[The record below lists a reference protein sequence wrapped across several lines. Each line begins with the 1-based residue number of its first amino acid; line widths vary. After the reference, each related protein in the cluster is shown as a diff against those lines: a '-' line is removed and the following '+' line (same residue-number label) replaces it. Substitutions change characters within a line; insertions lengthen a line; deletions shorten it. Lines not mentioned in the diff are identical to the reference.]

1 MRVFSGIRPTGDI
14 HIGNYLGAIKQWI
27 ALQKEHHCLFCIVD
41 WHAITTPFDPQKIK
55 SYIQKLAVTYLA
67 AGVNPQKSILFVQ
80 SHIKEHIE
88 LTWLLS
94 SITPLGELSRMTQY
108 KEKSAGLKQKSNA
121 GLLTYPILMAADIL
135 LYQTEIVPVGE
146 DQVQHVEF
154 ARTLAQKFNHKFG
167 QTFKLPKAVVPESG
181 ARIRCLQDPNKK
193 MSKTGN
199 PKGCIGLFDTPK
211 EIERKVMSAVTDAGK
226 EIKYDLKNKP
236 GIANL
241 LTIYHLFDGQG
252 IKEIEK
258 EFQNQG
264 YAQFKKALAKLLI
277 ESLKPFREAEKKYS
291 AKEIQRILDTGAQK
305 AQKLASQTIKL
316 ANRNMGLS

>member
-27 ALQKEHHCLFCIVD
+27 ALQKEHNCLFCIVD
-41 WHAITTPFDPQKIK
+41 WHAITTPFNPKEIK
-55 SYIQKLAVTYLA
+55 NYIQKLAITYLA
-67 AGVNPQKSILFVQ
+67 AGVEPQKNILFVQ
-80 SHIKEHIE
+80 SHIKEHTE
-88 LTWLLS
+88 LAWLLS
-94 SITPLGELSRMTQY
+94 SITPIGELSRMTQY

-154 ARTLAQKFNHKFG
+154 ARALAQKFNHKFG
-167 QTFKLPKAVVPESG
+167 QTFKLPKAIVPKSG
-181 ARIRCLQDPNKK
+181 ARIKCLQDPNKK
-193 MSKTGN
+193 MSKTGD
-199 PKGCIGLFDTPK
+199 PKGCIGLFDKPK
-211 EIERKVMSAVTDAGK
+211 EIEKKVLSAVTDAGK

-241 LTIYHLFDGQG
+241 LTIYHLFSNQS
-252 IKEIEK
+252 IKQIEK
-258 EFQNQG
+258 DFQNQG
-264 YAQFKKALAKLLI
+264 YAQFKKALSRLLI
-277 ESLKPFREAEKKYS
+277 ESLKPFRETEKKYS
-291 AKEIQRILDTGAQK
+291 AKEIQRILDGGAKK

-316 ANRNMGLS
+316 ANRNMGLA